1 MNNKDN
7 YKKAIDQIHASQ
19 DLKEKAFENARYA
32 SSSKYFI
39 IKYLSACAAVI
50 VLVLVGINY
59 LNMDS
64 GSLDN
69 PYIAKQP
76 VIENDIEKETVVEI
90 AKLPKFESMEQLK
103 DVIKENGGY
112 SATDYMGIGTNKEL
126 AFDTI
131 EQAVETETADATVS
145 KSETVNSL
153 SDVVRGDYST
163 TNVQVENVDEADI
176 IKTDGEY
183 IYYVSNNKV
192 YIINADNLEVVSE
205 IEVKRED
212 ERFNISE
219 IYLNENKLVL
229 IGTSSIILEPIVVNS
244 EEEKTNSLI
253 ARVDYTS
260 SAKAMVYDI
269 ENKNEPEN
277 VREVA
282 LEGRYIDSRMIGENL
297 YLISRKNAFY
307 YDHTEDYSLLP
318 NIQDTII
325 GEPKTID
332 CTDIAYFEGTK
343 DNNFM
348 MVGSFNINNDEEVFV
363 ETFFGAGNLVYA
375 NEKNLYLTQSHYD
388 GDTNKTAI
396 YRFALDENKMILTAR
411 GEVKGT
417 LNNQFSMDEYDGNL
431 RVATTS
437 TVVIKPNVTEE
448 IGDGIMRTTIGEST
462 TTNNL
467 YVLNEKLEEIGKIEN
482 LANDERIYSVRFIG
496 KIGYIVTFKQIDPL
510 FIIDLSDPTNPVV
523 KGELK
528 IPGYSSYLHP
538 YDENHII
545 GIGYNTK
552 DNGRGGVTN
561 ASMKMSMF
569 DVSDLENPKEIFNTD
584 IGGEYASSELL
595 YNHKALFYKKSEDLI
610 GFPVTYRDYDYR
622 DDKNGFVIFKIDL
635 EENEFE
641 KYGEV
646 LKEIDYRTN
655 VRRVIY
661 IEDIVYALSD
671 TNIVSYDLNTF
682 EKLNELN
689 FHERGYED
697 EIIYEVDTIDAIIE

>member
-19 DLKEKAFENARYA
+19 DLKEKVFENARFD
-32 SSSKYFI
+32 SSNKYGT
-39 IKYLSACAAVI
+39 IKVLSACAAVV
-50 VLVLVGINY
+50 VLVLFGINY
-59 LNMDS
+59 LNNS
-64 GSLDN
+64 FLNPEN
-69 PYIAKQP
+69 PYIAKEPIIQN
-76 VIENDIEKETVVEI
+76 EIEKETIVEL
-90 AKLPKFESMEQLK
+90 AKLPRFESMQELK
-103 DVIKENGGY
+103 DAIKESGGY
-112 SATDYMGIGTNKEL
+112 SATDYMGSGTNKEI
-126 AFDTI
+126 AFDSV
-131 EQAVETETADATVS
+131 EQIAETETADVAL

-153 SDVVRGDYST
+153 SDKRADYST

-192 YIINADNLEVVSE
+192 YIIKADNLEIISE

-219 IYLNENKLVL
+219 IYLNKNKLVL
-229 IGTSSIILEPIVVNS
+229 IGSSFINLEPIVVNS

-260 SAKAMVYDI
+260 SVKAIVYDI
-269 ENKNEPEN
+269 ENKNEPKN
-277 VREVA
+277 IREVA

-297 YLISRKNAFY
+297 YLISRKNAYY
-307 YDHTEDYSLLP
+307 YDTLEDYSILP
-318 NIQDTII
+318 NVNDSVI
-325 GEPKTID
+325 GQTKTID
-332 CTDIAYFEGTK
+332 YTDIAYFEGTK

-363 ETFFGAGNLVYA
+363 ESFFGAGNLVYA

-396 YRFALDENKMILTAR
+396 YRFALDENKMILTAK

-437 TVVIKPNVTEE
+437 TVIIKPNVTEE
-448 IGDGIMRTTIGEST
+448 IGNGIMRTTIGEFT

-467 YVLNEKLEEIGKIEN
+467 YVLNENLEEIGKIEN

-510 FIIDLSDPTNPVV
+510 FVIDLSDPTNPVV

-584 IGGEYASSELL
+584 IGGEYASSEILH
-595 YNHKALFYKKSEDLI
+595 NHKALFYKKSEDLI

-622 DDKNGFVIFKIDL
+622 DDKNGFVVFKIDL

-661 IEDIVYALSD
+661 IEDIIYALSD

-682 EKLNELN
+682 EKLNELDFSKRN
-689 FHERGYED
+689 DDNPIVYEIKSD
-697 EIIYEVDTIDAIIE
+697 IVLE

>member
-7 YKKAIDQIHASQ
+7 YKKAIDQIRASE

-32 SSSKYFI
+32 SSNRYGI
-39 IKYLSACAAVI
+39 IKFLSVSAAVFI
-50 VLVLVGINY
+50 LVLVGINY
-59 LNMDS
+59 FNIDN
-64 GSLDN
+64 GNVEN
-69 PYIAKQP
+69 PYIAKEPIIQN
-76 VIENDIEKETVVEI
+76 ETQKETIVEI
-90 AKLPKFESMEQLK
+90 AKLPRFESMNELK
-103 DVIKENGGY
+103 DAIKESGGY
-112 SATDYMGIGTNKEL
+112 RATDYMGGTNKEL
-126 AFDTI
+126 AFDTV
-131 EQAVETETADATVS
+131 EQEALTEGTVTAL

-153 SDVVRGDYST
+153 ADTRGDYST

-176 IKTDGEY
+176 IKTDGKY

-192 YIINADNLEVVSE
+192 YIIKANSLEIVSE
-205 IEVKRED
+205 IEVKRDD
-212 ERFNISE
+212 ERFSISE
-219 IYLNENKLVL
+219 IYLNKNKLVL
-229 IGTSSIILEPIVVNS
+229 IGTSRLNLEPIVVNS
-244 EEEKTNSLI
+244 EKDKMNSI
-253 ARVDYTS
+253 VARVNYVS
-260 SAKAMVYDI
+260 SAKAVVYDI
-269 ENKNEPEN
+269 ENKNEPKN

-282 LEGRYIDSRMIGENL
+282 LEGSYIDSRMIGENL
-297 YLISRKNAFY
+297 YLISRKNAYY
-307 YDHTEDYSLLP
+307 YDTLEDYSILP
-318 NIQDTII
+318 NINDTVI
-325 GEPKTID
+325 GETKTID

-348 MVGSFNINNDEEVFV
+348 MIGSFNINNDEEVFV
-363 ETFFGAGNLVYA
+363 ETFFGAGNLVYS

-388 GDTNKTAI
+388 DDTNKTII
-396 YRFALDENKMILTAR
+396 YRFALEGNKMILTAK

-417 LNNQFSMDEYDGNL
+417 LNNQFSMDEYEGNL

-437 TVVIKPNVTEE
+437 RITIKPNVTEE
-448 IGDGIMRTTIGEST
+448 IGNGIMRTTIGEFT

-467 YVLNEKLEEIGKIEN
+467 YILDENLEEIGKIEN
-482 LANDERIYSVRFIG
+482 LANDEKIYSVRFIG

-510 FIIDLSDPTNPVV
+510 FVIDLSEPTKPVV

-584 IGGEYASSELL
+584 IGGEYASSEILH
-595 YNHKALFYKKSEDLI
+595 NHKALFYKKTEDLI

-622 DDKNGFVIFKIDL
+622 DDKNGFVVFKIDL
-635 EENEFE
+635 EDDEFE

-661 IEDIVYALSD
+661 IEDIIYALSD
-671 TNIVSYDLNTF
+671 TNIISYDLNTF
-682 EKLNELN
+682 EKLKELDLTQR
-689 FHERGYED
+689 EYEYED
-697 EIIYEVDTIDAIIE
+697 EFFYEGINTDEIIVE